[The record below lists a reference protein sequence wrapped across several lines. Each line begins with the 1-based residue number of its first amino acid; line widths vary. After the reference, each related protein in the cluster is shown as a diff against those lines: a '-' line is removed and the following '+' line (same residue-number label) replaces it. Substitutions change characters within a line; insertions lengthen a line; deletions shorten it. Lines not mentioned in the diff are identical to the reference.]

1 MSAVIELEDV
11 SFSFGDFPVVDG
23 VSLSVEEGEFLG
35 LVGPNGGGKTTLL
48 KLMLGLLEPDR
59 GQVRVLGGG
68 PGEQRRHLGYV
79 PQFAT
84 FVRDFPITALET
96 VLQGRLG
103 RTRLFGGYTADDH
116 RIARRAMTE
125 AEIAGLE
132 QRPINA
138 LSGGQLQRVLIA
150 RALASEPR
158 VLLLD
163 EPTSNIDL
171 RAEADIF
178 DLLKRLNARMTIIV
192 VSHDIAFISSYVSRI
207 ACLNRTLVCHQPS
220 ALTPELIRQLYGE
233 HVQAIEHRHHHG

>member
-1 MSAVIELEDV
+1 MEPVIELDQV
-11 SFSFGDFPVVDG
+11 YFSFGDFPVVDR
-23 VSLSVEEGEFLG
+23 VSLAVEEGEFLG

-48 KLMLGLLEPDR
+48 KLILGLLAPER
-59 GQVRVLGGG
+59 GSVRVLGGD
-68 PGEQRRHLGYV
+68 PVERRRHIGYV

-103 RTRLFGGYTADDH
+103 RTRLLGGYTAADR
-116 RIARRAMTE
+116 RIAHRVMEE
-125 AEIAGLE
+125 AEIGGLE

-178 DLLKRLNARMTIIV
+178 DLLKRLNARMTIVV
-192 VSHDIAFISSYVSRI
+192 VSHDIAFISSYVGRI
-207 ACLNRTLVCHQPS
+207 ACLNRTLVCHQPA

-233 HVQAIEHRHHHG
+233 DVQAIAHHHHHG